1 VKRHYH
7 TGVEP
12 LVVMS
17 IAIPLLWHGYRWAA
31 AGLAKRSG
39 LAGKIG
45 ESVGGFFTFGGLA

>member
-1 VKRHYH
+1 MKRHYH